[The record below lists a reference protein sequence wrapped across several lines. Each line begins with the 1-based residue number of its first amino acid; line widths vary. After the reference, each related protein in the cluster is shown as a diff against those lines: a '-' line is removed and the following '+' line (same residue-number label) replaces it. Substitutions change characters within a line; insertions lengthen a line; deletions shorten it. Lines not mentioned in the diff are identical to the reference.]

1 MISGRMIRT
10 SETPADFIAN
20 NSNRS
25 PRFPK
30 VISEASKMA
39 NGSAIGTRKRAAYIN
54 ISAKIGIPRPFPTMS
69 SMYLHR
75 NCISTINRQM
85 PKVIKNNGRKVC
97 SINVYNRFIFN
108 IAYPVDGAKVV
119 KKRYDS

>member
-1 MISGRMIRT
+1 
-10 SETPADFIAN
+10 
-20 NSNRS
+20 
-25 PRFPK
+25 
-30 VISEASKMA
+30 
-39 NGSAIGTRKRAAYIN
+39 
-54 ISAKIGIPRPFPTMS
+54 
-69 SMYLHR
+69 MYLHR

-119 KKRYDS
+119 KKRYDR